1 MSYHLQGDYAQQDSA
16 NKSVTMTK
24 AIKSAYT
31 RANDDARDEEAY
43 LRAIE
48 SRDSSFDGVFVFGV
62 STTGIY
68 CRPSCPARRPH
79 RGNIAFYATPEQA
92 EHAGFRSCKRCKPR
106 ELGTGESQVEMVRRV
121 CRMIEQNPEAGRT
134 LEVLSRA
141 AGISQF
147 HLQRVFKRITGIT
160 PRQYAEAI
168 RTGQFRDRVKSG
180 SSIAGA
186 MYGAGYGSS
195 SRLYER
201 ASAELGM
208 TPATYS
214 RGGQGMKIEYTIVES
229 RLGKL
234 LVAATRKG
242 LCAVS
247 LGDTD
252 KELESALARE
262 YPAAAIEKNDD
273 SLGAAVKVLLGHL
286 EGVQPHLNL
295 PLDVQATAFQRL
307 VWEQLRRIPYGDTRS
322 YADIAKSIGRPEAV
336 RAVARAIASNRVALV
351 VPCHRV
357 IREDKSLGGYRWGVE
372 RKKALLKKE
381 GATR

>member
-1 MSYHLQGDYAQQDSA
+1 
-16 NKSVTMTK
+16 
-24 AIKSAYT
+24 
-31 RANDDARDEEAY
+31 
-43 LRAIE
+43 
-48 SRDSSFDGVFVFGV
+48 
-62 STTGIY
+62 
-68 CRPSCPARRPH
+68 
-79 RGNIAFYATPEQA
+79 
-92 EHAGFRSCKRCKPR
+92 
-106 ELGTGESQVEMVRRV
+106 
-121 CRMIEQNPEAGRT
+121 
-134 LEVLSRA
+134 
-141 AGISQF
+141 
-147 HLQRVFKRITGIT
+147 
-160 PRQYAEAI
+160 
-168 RTGQFRDRVKSG
+168 
-180 SSIAGA
+180 
-186 MYGAGYGSS
+186 
-195 SRLYER
+195 
-201 ASAELGM
+201 
-208 TPATYS
+208 
-214 RGGQGMKIEYTIVES
+214 
-229 RLGKL
+229 

-381 GATR
+381 GATRGVGMRGGETRGGEKGGRGGGGRRGAVYAERRDWVKKIVHGGRDRICGRVASWLLHSSPRPSPPCLADKLERRSRVVTPLAPRPHHREVVTVRKTQLDRVNVAIGGLCQVRSADVRETQLSYLSGGHCRFHPPLIPCAAIVGNSQPVSIKMINRGHRWFACRSMRLHYRRTTRDHLIRERCAATLIFPIAC